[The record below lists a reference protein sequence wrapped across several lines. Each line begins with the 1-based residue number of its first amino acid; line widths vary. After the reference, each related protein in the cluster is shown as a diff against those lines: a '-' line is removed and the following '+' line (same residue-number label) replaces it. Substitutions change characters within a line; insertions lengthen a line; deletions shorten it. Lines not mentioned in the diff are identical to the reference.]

1 MKNVTKQLVNA
12 WFDLLDGNLTYNSR
26 TVKVYKEDSPNTE
39 DYHHVLI
46 RAESETDDSN
56 KQLFVTVPVIIID
69 IITLHDVSVKR
80 SIVDDIDNQIR
91 ELIFPTRRHG
101 LTDPTDLQIVKVIPS
116 SSMYL
121 PDDDGVKRIYR
132 KITRYS
138 HSILE
143 TTI

>member
-1 MKNVTKQLVNA
+1 MKNVTKQLVDA
-12 WFDLLDGNLTYNSR
+12 WFDLLDGNLTYNS
-26 TVKVYKEDSPNTE
+26 TAVNVYKEDPANDE

-56 KQLFVTVPVIIID
+56 KQLFVTVPVVIID
-69 IITLHDVSVKR
+69 IITLHSVSIKR
-80 SIVDDIDNQIR
+80 SIVDDIDDQIR
-91 ELIFPTRRHG
+91 ELIFPSRRHG
-101 LTDPTDLQIVKVIPS
+101 LTNPAGLQIVSVKPANS
-116 SSMYL
+116 LYL
-121 PDDDGVKRIYR
+121 PDDDGTKRIYR